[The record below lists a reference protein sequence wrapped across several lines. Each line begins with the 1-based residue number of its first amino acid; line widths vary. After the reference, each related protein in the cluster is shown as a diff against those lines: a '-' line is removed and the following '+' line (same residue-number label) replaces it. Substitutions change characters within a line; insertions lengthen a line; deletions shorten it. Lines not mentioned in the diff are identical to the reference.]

1 MKIFSKI
8 KGAGFFGKKYEYK
21 LLNINVLSIIRH
33 YTHDELRLF
42 NFPIWHK
49 NRNDN
54 PGIIL
59 NEQKQLR
66 NLSIANVLS
75 SGESERR
82 ILFVV
87 DYLQETGG
95 VESRITRLFS
105 FLQENGYSPMII
117 STCNRYKQLLT
128 FPNFSLDYKAPNA
141 TKLFMAL
148 IETIKPD
155 VVEFQF
161 KSTRFFHDIDLD
173 KLLKITR
180 VGCCIHEQLKI
191 DQERLNKLNYRTAS
205 AYRKGISNVTHILNW
220 IEHLTP
226 VWQHKK
232 QSKALFISR
241 IEPDKILTIINFIT
255 ICDENGWDFEIAGTY
270 DKGKNRK
277 TVEKI
282 VSLGVPKSAFIG
294 HIDTIKHLKGNVDK
308 YLFISGVGQIPIEA
322 ASLGYPVLIT
332 PHFDNPNLSTFVTP
346 QNIAFLQHQN
356 FVLREIPEN
365 YLSVL
370 GNVNEFKDSLNEER
384 RLANF
389 LPHNEMQKLCSQD
402 TILEKYLALLNKL
415 GNNKK

>member
-8 KGAGFFGKKYEYK
+8 KGSGFFGKKCEYK

-33 YTHDELRLF
+33 YAHDEIRLF
-42 NFPIWHK
+42 RFPIWQK

-54 PGIIL
+54 SRIIL
-59 NEQKQLR
+59 NEQKQLK
-66 NLSIANVLS
+66 NLALADSLS
-75 SGESERR
+75 SSNIKRR

-173 KLLKITR
+173 DLLKITR

-205 AYRKGISNVTHILNW
+205 TYRKGISNVTHILNW
-220 IEHLTP
+220 IENITP

-255 ICDENGWDFEIAGTY
+255 ICHENGWDFEIAGTY
-270 DKGKNRK
+270 DKEKNRE

-294 HIDTIKHLKGNVDK
+294 HIDTIKYLKENVDN

-322 ASLGYPVLIT
+322 VSLGYPVLIT
-332 PHFDNPNLSTFVTP
+332 PHLDNPDFSTFVTP
-346 QNIAFLQHQN
+346 RNIVFLQQNN
-356 FVLREIPEN
+356 FVIREIPEDH
-365 YLSVL
+365 LSEI
-370 GNVNEFKDSLNEER
+370 GNVSAFKNSLNKGE

-389 LPHNEMQKLCSQD
+389 LPQNEMQKLCDQNI
-402 TILEKYLALLNKL
+402 ILGKYFALLNKS

>member
-1 MKIFSKI
+1 MKIFSKK

-21 LLNINVLSIIRH
+21 LLNINALSIIRH
-33 YTHDELRLF
+33 YAHDEIRLF

-54 PGIIL
+54 PRIIL
-59 NEQKQLR
+59 NEQKQLK
-66 NLSIANVLS
+66 NLALADSLS
-75 SGESERR
+75 SSNIERR

-95 VESRITRLFS
+95 VESRITRLFY

-117 STCNRYKQLLT
+117 STYNRYKQLLT

-148 IETIKPD
+148 IETIKPG

-173 KLLKITR
+173 KLLKVTR

-191 DQERLNKLNYRTAS
+191 DQKRLNKLNYRTAS

-226 VWQHKK
+226 VWQYKK

-241 IEPDKILTIINFIT
+241 IEPDKILTIINFIS
-255 ICDENGWDFEIAGTY
+255 ICHKNGWNFEIAGTY
-270 DKGKNRK
+270 DKEKNRE

-282 VSLGVPKSAFIG
+282 VSLDVSKSAFIG
-294 HIDTIKHLKGNVDK
+294 HIDTIKHLKENVDK

-332 PHFDNPNLSTFVTP
+332 PHFDNPDLSTFVTP
-346 QNIAFLQHQN
+346 QNITFLQHQN

-389 LPHNEMQKLCSQD
+389 LPQNEMQKSCNQSV
-402 TILEKYLALLNKL
+402 ILGKYLALLNKSE
-415 GNNKK
+415 NNKK